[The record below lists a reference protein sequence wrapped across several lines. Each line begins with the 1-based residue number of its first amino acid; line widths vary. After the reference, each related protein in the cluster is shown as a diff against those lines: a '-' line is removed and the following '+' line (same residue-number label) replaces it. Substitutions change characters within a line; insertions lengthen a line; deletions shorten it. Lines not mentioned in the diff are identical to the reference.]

1 MRYDYDVETETF
13 IRIDGRGRPLK
24 FNITEAKRIESLR
37 NLGFSVQK
45 IYDKMDFVNDVTV
58 TNLRT
63 FIKNMENGE
72 LSTEGDY
79 PAPTPVF
86 KDLDLEARVSTLEEK
101 LSNIENIISEI
112 KSDCFCTCFAG
123 EPSEEKSIADKVKS
137 WLVR

>member
-1 MRYDYDVETETF
+1 MRYDYDVESETF
-13 IRIDGRGRPLK
+13 IRVDGRGRPLM

-63 FIKNMENGE
+63 FIKNMEHGE

-86 KDLDLEARVSTLEEK
+86 KDLDLEARVSSLEDRFADLEK
-101 LSNIENIISEI
+101 LMKLIQNGEY
-112 KSDCFCTCFAG
+112 FCRCSA
-123 EPSEEKSIADKVKS
+123 EESITDKVKS
-137 WLVR
+137 WIMK

>member
-1 MRYDYDVETETF
+1 MRYDYDVESETF
-13 IRIDGRGRPLK
+13 IRVDGRGRPLM

-63 FIKNMENGE
+63 FIKNMEHGE

-86 KDLDLEARVSTLEEK
+86 KDLDLEARVSSLEERFADLEK
-101 LSNIENIISEI
+101 LMKLIQN
-112 KSDCFCTCFAG
+112 G
-123 EPSEEKSIADKVKS
+123 ECYCSCSAEESITDKVKS
-137 WLVR
+137 WIVRK